1 MPTRKEASALTGAEQ
16 KSYVN
21 TVKQMLGDPANPYG
35 KLVAIHGNMS
45 HNQHGMNAVGTQR
58 FLSWHRAYLLHF
70 EKALQTIDTKA
81 FIPYWDWTKHK
92 AVPKWMKTF
101 KPTVFIPGRGSVIVK
116 RNASIPAKKNVT
128 AIMSLPDYTS
138 FTDQLENGPHG
149 EVHMELGTVNGHV
162 EAMGNIRISP
172 ADPIFWLHHAQIDRL
187 WSLWEANPAHA
198 GLGPSLSGTNTVMDP
213 WSETATQLHSIQQ
226 LGYSYL

>member
-1 MPTRKEASALTGAEQ
+1 MVIRKDASTLSAAEG
-16 KSYVN
+16 KRYRDVV
-21 TVKQMLGDPANPYG
+21 TAMLNDPSNPYG

-58 FLSWHRAYLLHF
+58 FLPWRRAYLLHF
-70 EKALQTIDTKA
+70 EKALQALDPQA
-81 FIPYWDWTKHK
+81 VVPYWDWTKHK
-92 AVPKWMKTF
+92 AVPKWIKTF

-128 AIMSLPDYTS
+128 AIMALPNYTS

-149 EVHMELGTVNGHV
+149 EVHMEIGTVKGHV

-172 ADPIFWLHHAQIDRL
+172 ADPIFWLHHAQLDRL
-187 WSLWEANPAHA
+187 WSQWQATHP
-198 GLGPSLSGTNTVMDP
+198 GLGPTLAGANAVMDP
-213 WSETATQLHSIQQ
+213 WSETATQLASIQA
-226 LGYSYL
+226 LGYSYQ